1 MSDIFRKYTKSEL
14 LEEFEKLR
22 SNTLTLKRSNVG
34 YKCSNKFFQKERFNC
49 SSWNHVTTVE
59 YWKKNK
65 DRLEEMS
72 KKYNRDIFGIIQFM
86 NHTPSQFPPNIAQ
99 YLYKFFGATSVL
111 DPFAGWGDRCLAA
124 MTCDVNY
131 TGIDCNRKLK
141 KCYRE
146 MIEFYKPYSNKKY
159 KFINKNIE
167 DVDISQIVFDF
178 VFTSP
183 PFWDNDGVLVENYKN
198 MKVNTYDCFMNDIF
212 IPLLHKC
219 RERANWSCFYIP
231 DNMAIYLKK
240 YGLKWNKILKYSNM
254 GNKKFQE
261 YKIYCYEG
269 I

>member
-124 MTCDVNY
+124 MTCDV
-131 TGIDCNRKLK
+131 
-141 KCYRE
+141 
-146 MIEFYKPYSNKKY
+146 
-159 KFINKNIE
+159 
-167 DVDISQIVFDF
+167 DISQIVFDF